1 MTFAPGVTHLPSFL
15 CWVPLC
21 IIKLAFMKLKRKRI
35 TLVVSL
41 LGDVFYFLVNEMY
54 LFFQNLE
61 RFQLEVEDKCPLC
74 ATKGRTQ
81 ALQVYRINLQESIA
95 LCGNPQ
101 CIFPL
106 GCKPLADV
114 LISGT
119 SKGKLSQSK
128 AKRKH
133 ICTSPGNTQ
142 IDLPSKHRRRAEEI
156 NTEEKPESV
165 FETPVNGLACEP
177 SAVSLGNSQL
187 SGPCLSK
194 ENLHEVNGAVDSL
207 QTNEDVAQKHTLNT
221 YVLGKEETPPVQ
233 GDLEELNEINPEE
246 WVPVP
251 RCLYWKN
258 KHALCW
264 LDCIMVAL
272 VQSRAVKECVINLN
286 TESAIKRLCTVYEN
300 ACTLLT
306 EQGKENEDGV
316 IQALSGT
323 VALAY
328 SYLDDIRLSIFNV
341 LQPKLRCTLGEQESP
356 VFALPLF
363 LKLDP
368 QTEELFKHTYC
379 WEFECAV
386 CGYTSQDRFEKTLTT
401 FTDIVP
407 EWHPQNAVHRSPC
420 NKCNQKLQRR
430 KMVLERIS
438 SVFMLHFVEG
448 LPHNDVNAYSFDFQ
462 GKLYKVSTVIQYN
475 EDPKHFVSWISNTD
489 GSWLECDDL
498 KAPACCVHE
507 QLEVSPS
514 EIHIVFWETNGESIH
529 KEPQTKNNFLEPVL
543 KAPEK
548 PEDSSAEC
556 NPHELSLPSEE
567 ADIDITET
575 SSVNTSI
582 NNNVENSCNSSYLQ
596 SAFEGLTPE
605 DVITLTLIEV
615 DPGGKLPDSSQI
627 TDPVKLSE
635 QNKSPNGNQVLQD
648 QPQVMAADDT
658 YFDIT
663 DSLLDNCSG
672 STLTAES
679 VCTTQ
684 KANLQTV
691 TAPSTPKTAV
701 RRPSRSITNTAG
713 SPKSPLPTPLASTPL
728 LVRGKTTTAISP
740 FINGCAVSPAVN
752 GNKSSG
758 ALWTS
763 SLLKKHPSLAPLNA
777 LLSRHP
783 LFPSTGQVHL
793 NRNKDKR
800 ELQKVSAVVSDVQVP
815 VKGADKFGGFRSK
828 GLTKLGTD
836 SVNLT
841 RAQNVDKGDSVKPAA
856 EKLPCAEPVNLPI
869 TKHKGHPSIPTSTAT
884 FAPPCNGYKLE
895 PSKPVEKKTHALE
908 GLEKTDKLRYKLLK
922 KLKAKKEKL
931 ASLNRLLTTPQTL
944 PNGKAGPFRTASDST
959 ARFDKSS
966 KMQRLD
972 STDTESMYTASAST
986 SLCSS
991 PCYDE
996 FFADLLSPATTTG
1009 TASPDDADAVML
1021 EALASG
1027 KNNGGFTDGTSM
1039 DHNCYNFT
1047 PVMQPQAY
1055 THETPKLTRCTEESF
1070 FSPAKEDLFTE
1081 LSTSTL
1087 QSYGV
1092 ESEDLHHF
1100 DENFF

>member
-1 MTFAPGVTHLPSFL
+1 MDIHVWYNVFFFQDCTFET
-15 CWVPLC
+15 C
-21 IIKLAFMKLKRKRI
+21 IENGSKR
-35 TLVVSL
+35 
-41 LGDVFYFLVNEMY
+41 
-54 LFFQNLE
+54 QNLE

-156 NTEEKPESV
+156 NTEEKLESV

-177 SAVSLGNSQL
+177 GAVNLGNSQL

-221 YVLGKEETPPVQ
+221 YVLGKEEPPPVQ

-286 TESAIKRLCTVYEN
+286 TESAIKRLCTVYEK

-306 EQGKENEDGV
+306 EQGKENE
-316 IQALSGT
+316 
-323 VALAY
+323 
-328 SYLDDIRLSIFNV
+328 
-341 LQPKLRCTLGEQESP
+341 GEQESP

-386 CGYTSQDRFEKTLTT
+386 CGYTSQDRT
-401 FTDIVP
+401 P
-407 EWHPQNAVHRSPC
+407 
-420 NKCNQKLQRR
+420 
-430 KMVLERIS
+430 S
-438 SVFMLHFVEG
+438 SI
-448 LPHNDVNAYSFDFQ
+448 
-462 GKLYKVSTVIQYN
+462 T
-475 EDPKHFVSWISNTD
+475 
-489 GSWLECDDL
+489 
-498 KAPACCVHE
+498 
-507 QLEVSPS
+507 
-514 EIHIVFWETNGESIH
+514 
-529 KEPQTKNNFLEPVL
+529 
-543 KAPEK
+543 
-548 PEDSSAEC
+548 SSASG
-556 NPHELSLPSEE
+556 HSERTGK
-567 ADIDITET
+567 TE
-575 SSVNTSI
+575 
-582 NNNVENSCNSSYLQ
+582 
-596 SAFEGLTPE
+596 
-605 DVITLTLIEV
+605 
-615 DPGGKLPDSSQI
+615 
-627 TDPVKLSE
+627 
-635 QNKSPNGNQVLQD
+635 
-648 QPQVMAADDT
+648 
-658 YFDIT
+658 
-663 DSLLDNCSG
+663 NC
-672 STLTAES
+672 
-679 VCTTQ
+679 
-684 KANLQTV
+684 
-691 TAPSTPKTAV
+691 V
-701 RRPSRSITNTAG
+701 RACETAG
-713 SPKSPLPTPLASTPL
+713 
-728 LVRGKTTTAISP
+728 
-740 FINGCAVSPAVN
+740 
-752 GNKSSG
+752 
-758 ALWTS
+758 
-763 SLLKKHPSLAPLNA
+763 
-777 LLSRHP
+777 
-783 LFPSTGQVHL
+783 
-793 NRNKDKR
+793 
-800 ELQKVSAVVSDVQVP
+800 
-815 VKGADKFGGFRSK
+815 
-828 GLTKLGTD
+828 
-836 SVNLT
+836 
-841 RAQNVDKGDSVKPAA
+841 
-856 EKLPCAEPVNLPI
+856 
-869 TKHKGHPSIPTSTAT
+869 
-884 FAPPCNGYKLE
+884 
-895 PSKPVEKKTHALE
+895 
-908 GLEKTDKLRYKLLK
+908 LRYKLLK

-931 ASLNRLLTTPQTL
+931 ASLNRLLITPQTL

-1027 KNNGGFTDGTSM
+1027 KNNGGLTDGTSM

-1081 LSTSTL
+1081 LLSTSTL

>member
-1 MTFAPGVTHLPSFL
+1 M
-15 CWVPLC
+15 
-21 IIKLAFMKLKRKRI
+21 
-35 TLVVSL
+35 VVWL
-41 LGDVFYFLVNEMY
+41 NDIWTQNE
-54 LFFQNLE
+54 QRNLE
-61 RFQLEVEDKCPLC
+61 RFQLEAEDNCPLC
-74 ATKGRTQ
+74 AVKGRTQ

-114 LISGT
+114 LISG
-119 SKGKLSQSK
+119 SAKGKLAQSK

-142 IDLPSKHRRRAEEI
+142 IDLPSKHRRSAEEI
-156 NTEEKPESV
+156 NTEEKPKSV

-177 SAVSLGNSQL
+177 SAVSLGNRQL
-187 SGPCLSK
+187 SGPCLLK
-194 ENLHEVNGAVDSL
+194 ENHHEVNGVVDSL
-207 QTNEDVAQKHTLNT
+207 KTNEDVAQKHNLNMT
-221 YVLGKEETPPVQ
+221 ACILGKEEPPSVED
-233 GDLEELNEINPEE
+233 DLGELAEINQEE

-264 LDCIMVAL
+264 LDCLMVAL

-286 TESAIKRLCTVYEN
+286 TESAIKRLCTVYEK

-328 SYLDDIRLSIFNV
+328 SYLDDIRLSLFNL

-368 QTEELFKHTYC
+368 QTEELFKHTYS
-379 WEFECAV
+379 WKFECSV
-386 CGYTSQDRFEKTLTT
+386 CGYTSQDRCEKTLTT

-420 NKCNQKLQRR
+420 NKCNRKLQRR
-430 KMVLERIS
+430 RMVLERIS

-462 GKLYKVSTVIQYN
+462 GKLYKVSTVIQYS

-507 QLEVSPS
+507 QLEVSPC
-514 EIHIVFWETNGESIH
+514 EIHIVFWETNGESTR
-529 KEPQTKNNFLEPVL
+529 KEPQTKDNFLEPVL
-543 KAPEK
+543 KVPEK
-548 PEDSSAEC
+548 PEDSGAEC
-556 NPHELSLPSEE
+556 NPHELSLPSQE
-567 ADIDITET
+567 AEIDITET
-575 SSVNTSI
+575 PSVNTNI
-582 NNNVENSCNSSYLQ
+582 NNSIENSCNSSYLQ
-596 SAFEGLTPE
+596 SAFEGLSPE
-605 DVITLTLIEV
+605 DVITLTLVEV
-615 DPGGKLPDSSQI
+615 DPVGKLSDSSQI

-635 QNKSPNGNQVLQD
+635 QNKSPNGNQVLED
-648 QPQVMAADDT
+648 QSQVMAADDA
-658 YFDIT
+658 YFDDT

-672 STLTAES
+672 GTLTAES
-679 VCTTQ
+679 VCTTR
-684 KANLQTV
+684 KASPKTL

-713 SPKSPLPTPLASTPL
+713 SPKSPSPTPLASTPL
-728 LVRGKTTTAISP
+728 LVGGKTTTPISS
-740 FINGCAVSPAVN
+740 FSNGYAVSTAVN

-777 LLSRHP
+777 LLSKHP
-783 LFPSTGQVHL
+783 LLPSTSQVHL

-828 GLTKLGTD
+828 GLTKPGTD
-836 SVNLT
+836 SANLT
-841 RAQNVDKGDSVKPAA
+841 RAQDVNKGDSIKPAA
-856 EKLPCAEPVNLPI
+856 EKLPCAEPVNLAI
-869 TKHKGHPSIPTSTAT
+869 SKNKGIPTSTAT
-884 FAPPCNGYKLE
+884 AAPPCNVYKLE
-895 PSKPVEKKTHALE
+895 PSKPAEKKTLALE

-931 ASLNRLLTTPQTL
+931 ASLNRLLTTPQAV
-944 PNGKAGPFRTASDST
+944 PDGRAGPLRTASDST
-959 ARFDKSS
+959 ARFNKSS

-972 STDTESMYTASAST
+972 STDSESVYTASAST

-991 PCYDE
+991 PSYDE

-1009 TASPDDADAVML
+1009 TASPDDANAVML
-1021 EALASG
+1021 EALASEQ
-1027 KNNGGFTDGTSM
+1027 NNGGLADGTSM

-1047 PVMQPQAY
+1047 PVVQPQAY
-1055 THETPKLTRCTEESF
+1055 TPKTRCAEESF
-1070 FSPAKEDLFTE
+1070 FSPAKEDLFSE
-1081 LSTSTL
+1081 LLSTSTL